1 MPRKGLPWLPC
12 LLSDLE
18 KTLMTLLKTLAAAG
32 LGLVLSF
39 GAAQAAGGQ
48 KPARDVSFSF
58 EGPFGTFDRAQ
69 LQRGYKVYKEVCAAC
84 HAMKFVAF
92 RNLSQP
98 GGPEFTDQQV
108 RTLAAGYMVQDGPN
122 NDGDMFERPALP
134 SDRFPSPFPN
144 EQAARAANG
153 GAYPSDLS
161 LITKARPG
169 WFGTFNQ
176 LVNGI
181 GGPEYVYSV
190 LTGYVPDEQ
199 IPEELKAEQPEG
211 KAYNPY
217 FANGHWIGMAQP
229 LTDDQVTYDDGT
241 PATVDQMARDVAAFL
256 AWTAEP
262 KMEERKRTGFMVMIY
277 LGILALL
284 LYLVKNR
291 IWANA
296 H

>member
-1 MPRKGLPWLPC
+1 MKLIKSLAIAATGLMLF
-12 LLSDLE
+12 
-18 KTLMTLLKTLAAAG
+18 A
-32 LGLVLSF
+32 
-39 GAAQAAGGQ
+39 GAAQAAEGQ
-48 KPARDVSFSF
+48 KPAKNISFSF

-84 HAMKFVAF
+84 HAMKFVSF

-98 GGPEFTDQQV
+98 GGPEFTEEQV
-108 RTLAAGYMVQDGPN
+108 KALAASFTVMDGPN
-122 NDGDMFERPALP
+122 GEGEMFERPGLP

-144 EQAARAANG
+144 EQAARFANG

-161 LITKARPG
+161 LITKYRPG
-169 WFGTFNQ
+169 WYGTFNQ

-181 GGPEYVYSV
+181 GGPQYVYSV
-190 LTGYVPDEQ
+190 LTGYQDP
-199 IPEELKAEQPEG
+199 PAELAAEAPEG
-211 KAYNPY
+211 KSYNPY
-217 FANGHWIGMAQP
+217 FASGPWIGMAPP
-229 LTDDQVTYDDGT
+229 LVDGQVEFDDGS
-241 PATVDQMARDVAAFL
+241 PNTVSDMSRDLAAFL

-262 KMEERKRTGFMVMIY
+262 KMEERKSTGFMVMIY

-284 LYLVKNR
+284 LYLVKKR